1 MATENF
7 CLEIQIKNFRSS
19 IRIEYFG
26 NQPSYKVYRGHLSER
41 WQNCTTAIKRFNA
54 AGVVGEEFYL
64 MRKMF
69 LKEVEMASGFYNES
83 IIPFIGYCDNGNDMI
98 LVYEYAIYG
107 CLSHFLADADKRR
120 HITWAQR
127 LKFCIGVA
135 NGLNYLHSCL
145 KEDNRVIHRE
155 VNSAN
160 IWLNDNI
167 EARISG
173 FALSIFVPR
182 NQSLVYDGVVNN
194 RYYADPIY
202 LESSI
207 VKTEIDV
214 YSLGVMMFEMLT
226 GMLVYDE
233 RSIRDV
239 EPQKMIQLVR
249 RYYNVGPDN
258 IIDPRIR
265 DQINLNVQPPLSG
278 SPSNFQVY
286 AALLKPHDRIMA
298 LDLPYGGKFS
308 HGYQPLALEKPKN
321 VGETNFITILNINGG
336 GVRGIVPTTF
346 LTFLQTKIQIG
357 SGRCVIFGIFE
368 LTLGYEDIWLAIL
381 GQHFVEA
388 VVDVLIKKR
397 ILLLESPFL

>member
-1 MATENF
+1 
-7 CLEIQIKNFRSS
+7 
-19 IRIEYFG
+19 
-26 NQPSYKVYRGHLSER
+26 
-41 WQNCTTAIKRFNA
+41 
-54 AGVVGEEFYL
+54 
-64 MRKMF
+64 
-69 LKEVEMASGFYNES
+69 
-83 IIPFIGYCDNGNDMI
+83 
-98 LVYEYAIYG
+98 
-107 CLSHFLADADKRR
+107 LADADKRR
-120 HITWAQR
+120 YITWAQR
-127 LKFCIGVA
+127 LKFYIRVA

-258 IIDPRIR
+258 IIDPHIR
-265 DQINLNVQPPLSG
+265 DQIDRLSLHM
-278 SPSNFQVY
+278 V
-286 AALLKPHDRIMA
+286 K
-298 LDLPYGGKFS
+298 
-308 HGYQPLALEKPKN
+308 
-321 VGETNFITILNINGG
+321 
-336 GVRGIVPTTF
+336 
-346 LTFLQTKIQIG
+346 
-357 SGRCVIFGIFE
+357 
-368 LTLGYEDIWLAIL
+368 
-381 GQHFVEA
+381 
-388 VVDVLIKKR
+388 
-397 ILLLESPFL
+397 